1 MSPISRLSGN
11 ALRSIGAL
19 PSRFLSKRLV
29 LAIHRDL
36 IDSFGGTHG
45 VRDEG
50 LLESAP
56 AQRQMTAGRRLVHGT
71 VFEQAA
77 AYLFHLCGNHPF
89 VDGNKRVAFAAT
101 DTFLRLN
108 RYRLTLTDDVAY
120 ELTTDV
126 AQKRVGKRE
135 IASLLRRSSES
146 T

>member
-1 MSPISRLSGN
+1 MSPISGLSGSV
-11 ALRSIGAL
+11 LTSIGAL
-19 PSRFLSKRLV
+19 PSRFLSKRFV

-45 VRDEG
+45 VRDDG
-50 LLESAP
+50 LLESAL
-56 AQRQMTAGRRLVHGT
+56 AQPQMAAGRRLLHAT

-108 RYRLTLTDDVAY
+108 GYRLTLTHDAAY
-120 ELTTDV
+120 GLTMDV

-135 IASLLRRSSES
+135 IVSLLGRSAES
-146 T
+146 A